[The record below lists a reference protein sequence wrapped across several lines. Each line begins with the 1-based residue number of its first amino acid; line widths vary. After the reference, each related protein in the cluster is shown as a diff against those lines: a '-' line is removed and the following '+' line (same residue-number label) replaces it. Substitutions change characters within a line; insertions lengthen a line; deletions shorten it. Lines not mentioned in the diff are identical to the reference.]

1 MGRKR
6 VGWRWAE
13 GALSAF
19 LQYEVTMNVSIL
31 RSVLSLLCLGGAAL
45 SLTRCTT
52 VAIVGGGAAVGT
64 MALRDKSV
72 GETVSDTTLSARISK
87 ALYKVSPDVHAL
99 VGVNVQEGEVLLTG
113 ALPTEALRAEAE
125 KAVWSVRNVKC
136 VYNNIAISDKAPIC
150 NYSKDAWITSQV
162 KAKLL
167 ATPSIRSVN
176 YSVKTV
182 NNVVYIFGIARTKSE
197 LDHVVDIA
205 SRVRGVDRVMSYIRL
220 RDVG

>member
-1 MGRKR
+1 
-6 VGWRWAE
+6 
-13 GALSAF
+13 
-19 LQYEVTMNVSIL
+19 MNVSIL

-52 VAIVGGGAAVGT
+52 VAIVGGGAAVST

-113 ALPTEALRAEAE
+113 ALPTEALRVEAE

>member
-1 MGRKR
+1 MAS
-6 VGWRWAE
+6 VG
-13 GALSAF
+13 
-19 LQYEVTMNVSIL
+19 
-31 RSVLSLLCLGGAAL
+31 VLWKGGVLCLTAL

-72 GETVSDTTLSARISK
+72 GETVSDTALSARVKK

-113 ALPTEALRAEAE
+113 ALPTEKLRTDAE
-125 KAVWSVRNVKC
+125 KAVWKVRDVRC
-136 VYNNIAISDKAPIC
+136 VYNNIAISDRAPIC

-167 ATPSIRSVN
+167 GTAKIRSVN

-182 NNVVYIFGIARTKSE
+182 NNVVYIFGIARTKAE

-220 RDVG
+220 RDEN